1 MACAFMQTKAPLVLQ
16 RCFGLR
22 RGGCQP
28 GSGCHAFQLLPRHS
42 WCRRSWPAR
51 LLGMWAA
58 MLALEASAVLV
69 AGRTRWTWCGLA
81 AGSRW
86 FALFGVLPVRGE
98 QAPQSQALS
107 AAAGFGAFIDDGVN
121 DPGLEPRSMPWCPT
135 QFVLRWDNCLSK
147 LTNGQ

>member
-86 FALFGVLPVRGE
+86 FALFRYCQCAGGRR
-98 QAPQSQALS
+98 PQSQALS
-107 AAAGFGAFIDDGVN
+107 QRLAWGLLSGGGFN
-121 DPGLEPRSMPWCPT
+121 DPGLGPGRCRGA
-135 QFVLRWDNCLSK
+135 QRIHALGK
-147 LTNGQ
+147 Y